1 MTKHFTCLFLLVAS
15 CGFAQ
20 NDPLANQL
28 IQLSATMGKTPAET
42 AVQIGKRLLGKPYLA
57 HTLDRQATEHLVV
70 NLNAFDCTTYLE
82 TVLSLALARA
92 DAGTKNEPAQVEQR
106 FRQYLTQFRYRN
118 GQIDGYAS
126 RLHYFSDWLRSNE
139 KMGLLTEITARLPG
153 NMSVAKPVSYMTT
166 ATHRYPAMSDPV
178 VYKQM
183 LLTETSLNQQSFS
196 FVPTKH
202 VRQAEGQLCE
212 GDIVML
218 MAARPGLDMRHVGLV
233 TRQPDGRMHLLHAS
247 SDHKRVVISSVPIS
261 EYLLAH
267 KRLSGIRVA
276 RLRGGIT
283 TLTAANR

>member
-1 MTKHFTCLFLLVAS
+1 MTRRFTCLFLLAALS
-15 CGFAQ
+15 GFAQ
-20 NDPLANQL
+20 TDPLANQL
-28 IQLSATMGKTPAET
+28 IQLSATPGKTPAET
-42 AVQIGKRLLGKPYLA
+42 AVQIGKKLLGKPYVA
-57 HTLDRQATEHLVV
+57 HTLDGQTAEHLVV

-82 TVLSLALARA
+82 TVVSLALART
-92 DAGTKNEPAQVEQR
+92 DAGAKDESAQVEQR
-106 FRQYLTQFRYRN
+106 FRQYLTQLRYRN

-126 RLHYFSDWLRSNE
+126 RLHYFSDWLRNNE

-153 NMSVAKPVSYMTT
+153 SMSVAKPVSYMTT

-183 LLTETSLNQQSFS
+183 LLTETALSRQSFS
-196 FVPTKH
+196 FIPTKH

-276 RLRGGIT
+276 RLRGSIT
-283 TLTAANR
+283 PLSAANR

>member
-1 MTKHFTCLFLLVAS
+1 MIKRFTCLFLLAALS
-15 CGFAQ
+15 GFAQ
-20 NDPLANQL
+20 TDPLANQL
-28 IQLSATMGKTPAET
+28 IQLSATPGKTPGET
-42 AVQIGKRLLGKPYLA
+42 AVQIGKKLLGKPYVA
-57 HTLDRQATEHLVV
+57 HTLDGQTAEHLVV

-82 TVLSLALARA
+82 TVVSLALART
-92 DAGTKNEPAQVEQR
+92 DAGTKDEPAQVEQR
-106 FRQYLTQFRYRN
+106 FRQYLTQLRYRN

-126 RLHYFSDWLRSNE
+126 RLHYFSDWLRNNE

-153 NMSVAKPVSYMTT
+153 SMSVAKPVSYMTT
-166 ATHRYPAMSDPV
+166 ATHRYPAMSDPI

-183 LLTETSLNQQSFS
+183 LLTETALSRQSFS
-196 FVPTKH
+196 FIPTKH

-276 RLRGGIT
+276 RLRGS
-283 TLTAANR
+283 LTPLSAANR